1 VSHDQFFAK
10 GDAMRKIQ
18 FVITTLIVFVLV
30 ASLTGTVMAA
40 PAAQAKWTVMVYISG
55 DNNLEDYV
63 VKDIELELA
72 PTGSSANVQVVAL
85 ADRGPGYDT
94 SRGDWQTTKLYHVTP
109 GMIADSASAVA
120 DWGEKDMGDKQTL
133 IDFVT
138 WSKTNYPADHYA
150 LYFWGHGWNW
160 HPGYVMLD
168 DTSADTLD
176 YEEMKSALP
185 SIGFIDVVGYD
196 GCNMAS
202 IEIFN
207 LWHGHATAVS
217 SSQEYVGWDGIE
229 YDVMLAQLA
238 ANPNMTADQVAIAT
252 SQSAANDKTWSAVAV
267 DNRFSA
273 LVTAVND
280 WSVALNSGL
289 AANRKKYDM
298 AFGATRAFWQAPMD
312 KDLYDMAYE
321 MKNKVTD
328 TNIKNKSQ
336 AVMNAVT
343 AVVLHERHVNAYSD
357 VHGIT
362 IYHIS
367 KAAEKDSN
375 YTYYRATIDFALQT
389 NWDEFLNAYAK

>member
-1 VSHDQFFAK
+1 
-10 GDAMRKIQ
+10 MRKSFRRIVT
-18 FVITTLIVFVLV
+18 FVSVIVLLSMLAGSAV
-30 ASLTGTVMAA
+30 AA
-40 PAAQAKWTVMVYISG
+40 PPALRAKWTVMVYISG

-63 VKDIELELA
+63 VKDLELELA

-94 SRGDWQTTKLYHVTP
+94 SRGDWQTTKLYHVTQ

-120 DWGEKDMGDKQTL
+120 DWGERNFGDPQTL

-176 YEEMKSALP
+176 YEEMKPTLPAL
-185 SIGFIDVVGYD
+185 GFIDVVGYD

-202 IEIFN
+202 IEIFD

-229 YDVMLAQLA
+229 YDVVLAQLA

-252 SQSAANDKTWSAVAV
+252 SQSASNDKTWSAVAV
-267 DNRFSA
+267 DSRYTA
-273 LVTAVND
+273 LQTAVD
-280 WSVALNSGL
+280 QWAVALNNGL
-289 AANRKKYDM
+289 AANRSKYAR
-298 AFGATRAFWQAPMD
+298 AFTATRSFWQAPMD

-321 MKNKVTD
+321 IKRNVTD

-343 AVVLHERHVNAYSD
+343 AVVLHERHVNAYAD

-367 KAAEKDSN
+367 KASEKDSN
-375 YTYYRATIDFALQT
+375 YAYYRATMDFALT
-389 NWDEFLNAYAK
+389 TIWDEFLDAYAR

>member
-1 VSHDQFFAK
+1 
-10 GDAMRKIQ
+10 MRKILHCSIALAT
-18 FVITTLIVFVLV
+18 VIVLL
-30 ASLTGTVMAA
+30 AGLTGTAGAA
-40 PAAQAKWTVMVYISG
+40 PAARAKWTVMVYISG

-63 VKDIELELA
+63 VKDLELELA

-120 DWGEKDMGDKQTL
+120 DWGERNMGDKQTL

-138 WSKTNYPADHYA
+138 WTKTNYPADHYA

-168 DTSADTLD
+168 DTSSDTLD
-176 YEEMKSALP
+176 YDETKAAIP
-185 SIGFIDVVGYD
+185 SLGFIDVVGYD

-207 LWHGHATAVS
+207 LWHGNATAVS

-229 YDVMLAQLA
+229 YDIVLAQLA

-252 SQSAANDKTWSAVAV
+252 SQSASKDKTWSAVAV
-267 DNRFSA
+267 DSRFTA

-280 WSVALNSGL
+280 WSTALNNGL
-289 AANRKKYDM
+289 AANRRKYDQ
-298 AFGATRAFWQAPMD
+298 AFGATRSFWQAPMD
-312 KDLYDMAYE
+312 KDLFDMAYE

-336 AVMNAVT
+336 AVMNAVNS
-343 AVVLHERHVNAYSD
+343 VVLHERHVNAYAD

-367 KAAEKDSN
+367 TASGKDSN
-375 YTYYRATIDFALQT
+375 YTYYRSTIDFALQT
-389 NWDEFLNAYAK
+389 GWDEFLDAYAR